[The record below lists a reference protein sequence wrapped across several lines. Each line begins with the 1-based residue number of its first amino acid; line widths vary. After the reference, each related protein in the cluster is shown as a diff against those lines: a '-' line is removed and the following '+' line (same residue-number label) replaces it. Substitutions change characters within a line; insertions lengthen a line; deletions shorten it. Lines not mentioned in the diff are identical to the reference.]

1 MKQKISLP
9 TNRSNSLLLL
19 NTEKHVLVRVNHKSL
34 VNISISQNCKN
45 TISMYC
51 SHHVLYVNINS
62 VKMSMVYLSIHTY
75 NIQSEHVQSSMLNN
89 VICI

>member
-45 TISMYC
+45 TISMT
-51 SHHVLYVNINS
+51 VLTMY
-62 VKMSMVYLSIHTY
+62 YT
-75 NIQSEHVQSSMLNN
+75 
-89 VICI
+89 